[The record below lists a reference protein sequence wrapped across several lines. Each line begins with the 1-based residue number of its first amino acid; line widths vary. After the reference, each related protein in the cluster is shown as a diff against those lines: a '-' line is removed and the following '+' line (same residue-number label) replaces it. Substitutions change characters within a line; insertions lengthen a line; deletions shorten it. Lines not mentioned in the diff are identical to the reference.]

1 MKRVTKLLAALLVL
15 VLVIGAIPV
24 QAASTPSLKK
34 SSKILY
40 LGGCKGTKAN
50 GTKANFSESVKAS
63 KLLKGFKSSTM
74 DIKLESSN
82 EKVAK
87 VSNSN
92 GTITAV
98 GRGTAKVM
106 ITVRNKS
113 TEKTIFAKEVKIT
126 VKKNADANFSV
137 TGIKDGA
144 EYEVGK
150 SLTVVL
156 TRKSDDDYRK
166 LTVDN
171 SGAALTKKNSAGSKY
186 TVKFNEPGTYTFT
199 ATAYQ
204 SSTYA
209 GATAK
214 KTFTVTVKGA
224 APTPTPTAAP
234 TPTTTPTPT
243 AAPSSLSIKQTALD
257 TFVISGVKNAAD
269 IKAKDIK
276 IYTLLTNDI
285 EYNKSAYIKSVSAS
299 TSGTDLTVVMLS
311 NFDSDTVHYVE
322 LPGITTSPLSFK
334 AVGGTEMDI
343 ARIEVTNTKVLYNT
357 MADLGLKYY
366 NADGVDITSN
376 VKDKVLVEIT
386 NAEQNVYDA
395 YASGTQVY
403 FSTPNKVHYFNIS
416 VLKGYVNG
424 TAVYEKKENVAIM
437 SYEPQFDRIIYTVTT
452 DDGTYLKATDTLNHT
467 FTVDDTSAILEVLF
481 VYKDAVTG
489 TETYK
494 TMAEEGIEKV
504 DTNNGKI
511 MFIGATASTG
521 GYKLIPN
528 NTGVVTV
535 VLYKN
540 GRDYAVAE
548 VEIKAAK
555 KVSTVVATVNK
566 NFLNVNPAADDSIE
580 ITAVVKDQYG
590 DEMKDQPITIT
601 QLDTTYATGIV
612 SFGGFVGGKLK
623 VPGATVAFSKEGV
636 ITAKVTCGTVST
648 NVMFTVGD
656 KSEATAWRLSNPEVS
671 VYAMDTAIKEGDVKP
686 QVTAISVQGV
696 NGNYTVKKEFLKF
709 MGKAVTAQLK
719 ASDFGLA
726 EGTKIYVYTI
736 QKDSQYLS
744 ALPDLV
750 TDDSIEVK
758 FQSFDY
764 QKKLAAGQYTFTA
777 YSLVLGASNS
787 QIAIIGQKNIVVS
800 NNQPTVSYKFVKDK
814 TTQTAPIAIATD
826 CYEFYIDGKK
836 LPTTAVVDADV
847 AVNGDGTSKLVK
859 SVTITINNTVYGDF
873 QQKVT
878 LAGAD
883 IIK

>member
-1 MKRVTKLLAALLVL
+1 MKRVTKLLAAILAL
-15 VLVIGAIPV
+15 VLVIGSIPV
-24 QAASTPSLKK
+24 SAASTPSLKK

-63 KLLKGFKSSTM
+63 KLLKGFKSKTM

-87 VSNSN
+87 VSNTN

-113 TEKTIFAKEVKIT
+113 TEKTIFAKAVKIT
-126 VKKNADANFSV
+126 VKKNADADFSI
-137 TGIKDGA
+137 TGIKDGD
-144 EYEVGK
+144 EFEVGK
-150 SLTVVL
+150 SVTVVL

-166 LTVDN
+166 LTVDK
-171 SGAALTKKNSAGSKY
+171 SGVSLTKKNDVGSKY
-186 TVKFNEPGTYTFT
+186 TVKFNEAGTYTFT
-199 ATAYQ
+199 AITYQ

-214 KTFTVTVKGA
+214 KTLTVTVKGA
-224 APTPTPTAAP
+224 APTPTPTA
-234 TPTTTPTPT
+234 TPTATPTPT
-243 AAPSSLSIKQTALD
+243 AAPSSYSVKQTALD
-257 TFVISGVKNAAD
+257 TFVISGVANAAD

-285 EYNKSAYIKSVSAS
+285 EINKSAYIKSVTAN
-299 TSGTDLTVVMLS
+299 GTDVTVVMLS
-311 NFDSDTVHYVE
+311 NLESDTVHYVQV
-322 LPGITTSPLSFK
+322 GNSSAAPLSFK
-334 AVGGTEMDI
+334 AVGGSEMDI
-343 ARIEVTNTKVLYNT
+343 AKVEVTNTKVLYNT
-357 MADLGLKYY
+357 MADLGLKFY
-366 NADGVDITSN
+366 NAEGVDITNN

-403 FSTPNKVHYFNIS
+403 FSLPNKVHYFNIS

-424 TAVYEKKENVAIM
+424 SPVYLKQDNIAIM
-437 SYEPQFDRIIYTVTT
+437 SYEPQFDRIIYTVTN
-452 DDGTYLKATDTLNHT
+452 DDGVYMKATDTLSNS
-467 FTVDDTSAILEVLF
+467 FTIDNTGAVLEVLF

-489 TETYK
+489 KETYK
-494 TMAEEGIEKV
+494 TIAEEGIEKV
-504 DTNNGKI
+504 DTNNGKV
-511 MFIGATASTG
+511 MFIGSAASTG

-528 NTGVVTV
+528 NTGVCTV

-555 KVSTVVATVNK
+555 KVSTITATVNK
-566 NFLNVNPAADDSIE
+566 TFLNVNPAASDSIE

-590 DEMKDQPITIT
+590 DVMKDQPITIS
-601 QLDTTYATGIV
+601 QVDTTLANGVV
-612 SFGGFVGGKLK
+612 SFGAFADGKLI
-623 VPGATVAFSKEGV
+623 VPGASVAFAKEGV
-636 ITAKVTCGTVST
+636 ITAKVSCGTESC
-648 NVMFTVGD
+648 NVMFQIAD
-656 KSEATAWRLSNPEVS
+656 KTEATAWRLSNPEIS

-686 QVTAISVQGV
+686 QVTTISVQGV

-709 MGKAVTAQLK
+709 RGSAVTAQLK

-726 EGTKIYVYTI
+726 EGTKVYVYTI
-736 QKDSQYLS
+736 QKDGQYLT

-750 TDDSIEVK
+750 TDDSQEVK
-758 FQSFDY
+758 FQAYEY

-777 YSLVLGASNS
+777 YSLVLGANNS
-787 QIAIIGQKNIVVS
+787 QIAIVGQKSIVVS
-800 NNQPTVSYKFVKDK
+800 NSQPAVSYKFVKDK
-814 TTQTAPIAIATD
+814 TTETAPIAIATD

-836 LPTTAVVDADV
+836 LPAPAIIDADV
-847 AVNGDGTSKLVK
+847 AINGDGTSKLVK
-859 SVTITINNTVYGDF
+859 SVTITFNNTVYGDF